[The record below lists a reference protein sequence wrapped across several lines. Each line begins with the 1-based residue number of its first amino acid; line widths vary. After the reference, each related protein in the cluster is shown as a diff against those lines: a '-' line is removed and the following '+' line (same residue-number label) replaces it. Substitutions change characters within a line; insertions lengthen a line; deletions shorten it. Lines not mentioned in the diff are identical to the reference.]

1 MKNPYISDLK
11 LPTNYIEKVI
21 ADIDI
26 DVDNDVYSDS
36 IVKLDV
42 NSIKIGTVLG
52 LHAIIKCDVKVTS
65 AVLLTLCDIQRA
77 ANNIKCTATNISR
90 AIEKCKKLRGAK
102 KIDFFTETF
111 KLSPSIVNRDCEVS
125 YDKTVNGT
133 VTPDVQKEVPKN
145 AAEPKAKSTK
155 FSLKPTSEPEVNYIS
170 LSTDDWVAVAFENMW
185 YIGNNYH
192 HIPSSL
198 DL

>member
-1 MKNPYISDLK
+1 M
-11 LPTNYIEKVI
+11 
-21 ADIDI
+21 
-26 DVDNDVYSDS
+26 
-36 IVKLDV
+36 
-42 NSIKIGTVLG
+42 LG
-52 LHAIIKCDVKVTS
+52 LHAIIKREVKVTS
-65 AVLLTLCDIQRA
+65 DVLLTLCDIQRA

-90 AIEKCKKLRGAK
+90 AIEKCKELRGAK

-155 FSLKPTSEPEVNYIS
+155 FSLKPTS
-170 LSTDDWVAVAFENMW
+170 LSTDDWVAVAFENVW

>member
-1 MKNPYISDLK
+1 MNNPYISDLK

-21 ADIDI
+21 ADI
-26 DVDNDVYSDS
+26 DNDVYSDS

-52 LHAIIKCDVKVTS
+52 LHIIKREVKVTS

-77 ANNIKCTATNISR
+77 ANNIKCTAINISR

-133 VTPDVQKEVPKN
+133 VTPDVQKEVPKKHESSKRYRDGTTKSHN
-145 AAEPKAKSTK
+145 TLKHETAKK
-155 FSLKPTSEPEVNYIS
+155 HKQIR
-170 LSTDDWVAVAFENMW
+170 
-185 YIGNNYH
+185 
-192 HIPSSL
+192 
-198 DL
+198 

>member
-1 MKNPYISDLK
+1 MNNPYISDLK

-21 ADIDI
+21 ADI
-26 DVDNDVYSDS
+26 DNDVYSDS

-52 LHAIIKCDVKVTS
+52 LHAIIKREVKVTS
-65 AVLLTLCDIQRA
+65 VVLLTLCDIQRA

-90 AIEKCKKLRGAK
+90 AIEKCKKLRRAK
-102 KIDFFTETF
+102 QIDFFTETF

-133 VTPDVQKEVPKN
+133 VTPDVQKEVPKKHESSKRYRDGTTKSHN
-145 AAEPKAKSTK
+145 TLKHETAKK
-155 FSLKPTSEPEVNYIS
+155 HKQIR
-170 LSTDDWVAVAFENMW
+170 
-185 YIGNNYH
+185 
-192 HIPSSL
+192 
-198 DL
+198 

>member
-1 MKNPYISDLK
+1 MNNPYISDLK

-21 ADIDI
+21 ADI
-26 DVDNDVYSDS
+26 DNDVYSDS

-52 LHAIIKCDVKVTS
+52 LHAIIKREVKVTS
-65 AVLLTLCDIQRA
+65 VVLLTLCDIQRA

-111 KLSPSIVNRDCEVS
+111 KLSPSIVNRDCDFHTINLLMGQLHQMYKKKS
-125 YDKTVNGT
+125 QRNMNL
-133 VTPDVQKEVPKN
+133 QKDIEM
-145 AAEPKAKSTK
+145 ALQ
-155 FSLKPTSEPEVNYIS
+155 SLIT
-170 LSTDDWVAVAFENMW
+170 
-185 YIGNNYH
+185 H
-192 HIPSSL
+192 
-198 DL
+198 

>member
-1 MKNPYISDLK
+1 MNNPYISDLK
-11 LPTNYIEKVI
+11 LPTNCIKKVI
-21 ADIDI
+21 ADI
-26 DVDNDVYSDS
+26 DNDVYSDS

-52 LHAIIKCDVKVTS
+52 LHAIIKREVKVTS

-111 KLSPSIVNRDCEVS
+111 KLPPSIVRFHTIKLLMGQLHQMYKKKSQRNM
-125 YDKTVNGT
+125 NL
-133 VTPDVQKEVPKN
+133 QKDIEM
-145 AAEPKAKSTK
+145 ALQ
-155 FSLKPTSEPEVNYIS
+155 SLIT
-170 LSTDDWVAVAFENMW
+170 
-185 YIGNNYH
+185 H
-192 HIPSSL
+192 
-198 DL
+198 

>member
-1 MKNPYISDLK
+1 MAE
-11 LPTNYIEKVI
+11 IE
-21 ADIDI
+21 
-26 DVDNDVYSDS
+26 
-36 IVKLDV
+36 
-42 NSIKIGTVLG
+42 
-52 LHAIIKCDVKVTS
+52 
-65 AVLLTLCDIQRA
+65 
-77 ANNIKCTATNISR
+77 
-90 AIEKCKKLRGAK
+90 AK
-102 KIDFFTETF
+102 K
-111 KLSPSIVNRDCEVS
+111 
-125 YDKTVNGT
+125 
-133 VTPDVQKEVPKN
+133 QKKALKKATN

>member
-1 MKNPYISDLK
+1 MNNPYISDLK

-21 ADIDI
+21 ADI
-26 DVDNDVYSDS
+26 DNDVYSDS

-52 LHAIIKCDVKVTS
+52 LHAIIKREVKVTS
-65 AVLLTLCDIQRA
+65 VVLLTLCDIQRA

-90 AIEKCKKLRGAK
+90 AIEKCKKLRAAK

-125 YDKTVNGT
+125 YDKTVPKKHESSKRYRDGT
-133 VTPDVQKEVPKN
+133 TKSHNTLKHET
-145 AAEPKAKSTK
+145 AKK
-155 FSLKPTSEPEVNYIS
+155 HKQIR
-170 LSTDDWVAVAFENMW
+170 
-185 YIGNNYH
+185 
-192 HIPSSL
+192 
-198 DL
+198 